1 MNGHKLGKH
10 KQISIIS
17 LIITIIVL
25 LFSYLQFDDYRNN
38 ITNYNEIA
46 NSIRTEE
53 ENYIKTVLN
62 EETKLTEKSL
72 NLVLEQIQHKL
83 ALYYGEDLEN
93 LDEDI
98 DSPTPN
104 SMLTKVFNETLGN
117 FYINQDTAVNRPIVL
132 SMKCLLW
139 GNSLSYDKAPNE
151 VLSIGT
157 LLKLQGNSNLNQ
169 EAIETIL
176 KNDNTK
182 YIFWENRNHGE
193 LKSMDID
200 KLIDIYCKEGLNS
213 MKNYELLVPVYITKD
228 GDIFGVKDTDGL
240 GHKIDNY
247 KMIIVQRINIYDLL
261 KEYSN
266 ELAHYNSVI
275 DRIHDKAGVNVKD
288 KSRSLIMNACIISLV
303 LFGSAYL
310 QNKKYK

>member
-10 KQISIIS
+10 KQISIVC

-38 ITNYNEIA
+38 ISNYNEIA
-46 NSIRTEE
+46 DFIKKEE
-53 ENYIKTVLN
+53 RVYIKTILN
-62 EETKLTEKSL
+62 EEEKLTEKSL
-72 NLVLEQIQHKL
+72 NLVLENIQRKL

-98 DSPTPN
+98 DNPTPN
-104 SMLTKVFNETLGN
+104 SMLTRVFNETLGN

-139 GNSLSYDKAPNE
+139 GNSLSYDKAPDE
-151 VLSIGT
+151 VLSIET
-157 LLKLQGNSNLNQ
+157 LLKLQGNSKLNK

-176 KNDNTK
+176 RNDNTK
-182 YIFWENRNHGE
+182 CIFWENKNHGN
-193 LKSMDID
+193 LKVMDID
-200 KLIDIYCKEGLNS
+200 KLIDIYSKDGLNS
-213 MKNYELLVPVYITKD
+213 MRNYELLVPVYITKD
-228 GDIFGVKDTDGL
+228 GDIFGIKDTDGL
-240 GHKIDNY
+240 GHKVDNY
-247 KMIIVQRINIYDLL
+247 KMVIVQRINIYDLL

-266 ELAHYNSVI
+266 ELSYYTSAI
-275 DRIHDKAGVNVKD
+275 GRIHDKANANVID
-288 KSRSLIMNACIISLV
+288 KGRSLIMNVCILALV

>member
-46 NSIRTEE
+46 NSIKTEE

-266 ELAHYNSVI
+266 ELAHYNSTI

>member
-46 NSIRTEE
+46 NSIRIEE

-83 ALYYGEDLEN
+83 ALYYGEDLED

-98 DSPTPN
+98 DNPTPD

-151 VLSIGT
+151 VLSVET
-157 LLKLQGNSNLNQ
+157 LLELQGNSELDR
-169 EAIETIL
+169 EAIKTIL

-182 YIFWENRNHGE
+182 YIFWENRNHGD

-200 KLIDIYCKEGLNS
+200 KLINIYFEEGINS

-266 ELAHYNSVI
+266 ELAHYNSI
-275 DRIHDKAGVNVKD
+275 IERIHDKAGVNIKD
-288 KSRSLIMNACIISLV
+288 KSRSLIMNTCIISLV